1 MAAPT
6 MQPVKNFAFI
16 KCDSVMEYD
25 LLPVYLK
32 GADQFI
38 FADVPTTRPDARPGT
53 KWVASSDPE
62 FSAANG
68 WEVNQFIEYTETYA
82 ERAWVS
88 ANLYRFY
95 WNSSSGEH
103 YTKVLRGKAYSAEA
117 TYSWNSNDT
126 GRLFLVKAS
135 YTYTTQNSI
144 TYKNLNLSSGTP
156 GTYSIGIVDDTILY
170 CGQLTRDPEYV
181 YANVSSGGF
190 WYGNYT
196 VFLETGEV
204 NSEFTG
210 FGQPTLIPDIDT
222 EKYFPTTVQGLK
234 SIGDTSGVVWT
245 KVDIDSDDLP
255 RYIRTELQ
263 GYTDP
268 GRYEFGIVVPNYT
281 TVDNFEIADARQW
294 YAILDD
300 TNWDTVGGRGGYVRN
315 PVLDTTSEDE
325 TQLARVYKSTRS
337 NNLYDNTNNFDKLYE
352 LNCRAINGDTGFPL
366 RGASLFYRKKMYANV
381 YMVGSILD
389 TIQFNPVAS
398 AEGHLTGNNRLEGGI
413 QGLRENQIFCL
424 YAAYNDPTTAGTS
437 TLPNASYL
445 RMGSDRCTFNQAK
458 VFNTGLTDINGNSLN
473 GAMWYKLA
481 DAPWNVTSID
491 MGRTSVWVSR
501 PLRLKWTHRNSRDAG
516 VYFATNSGFTW
527 NGGNA
532 YIAANQYTFGI
543 LTAAGRLLN
552 TRVFDETYMCK
563 ALSTVTGTASDST
576 YYKNIDYIIITE
588 WNERWKN
595 IDTDFKLVLYAMGD
609 WGTTEFDLYVA
620 GNTRTYEGW
629 VKLDAAGTKPMP
641 RGTGDIS
648 SGIKSYRT
656 PSPVVVFNSGVD
668 ITYKVYTINL
678 KKLFEDNSSFSQ
690 IVFQVRGAFTQ
701 AQLDEMDE
709 YDIKFGVSVLDP
721 SEPINESLNGNIA
734 ASDESLARF
743 TTDIDA
749 QTIDV

>member
-16 KCDSVMEYD
+16 KCNSVMEYD
-25 LLPVYLK
+25 LLPAYLK

-68 WEVNQFIEYTETYA
+68 WEVNQFIEYTETYTEA
-82 ERAWVS
+82 AWVS

-95 WNSSSGEH
+95 WNNSSGEH
-103 YTKVLRGKAYSAEA
+103 YTKVLRGKAYSAGSA
-117 TYSWNSNDT
+117 YSWDHNDT

-144 TYKNLNLSSGTP
+144 TYKDHNLSSGTP

-170 CGQLTRDPEYV
+170 CGQLTSDPEYTQ
-181 YANVSSGGF
+181 ANVSSGGF

-222 EKYFPTTVQGLK
+222 EKYFPTTAQGLRD
-234 SIGDTSGVVWT
+234 IGDTSGVVWT
-245 KVDIDSDDLP
+245 RVDIDSVDLP
-255 RYIRTELQ
+255 RYISTELQ
-263 GYTDP
+263 GYKDP

-281 TVDNFEIADARQW
+281 TVDRFEIANAKQW
-294 YAILDD
+294 YSILDD
-300 TNWDTVGGRGGYVRN
+300 TNWDTVGGRGGYIRN

-337 NNLYDNTNNFDKLYE
+337 DSTYDYKNDFDKLYS
-352 LNCRAINGDTGFPL
+352 LGCRATNGDSGFPL
-366 RGASLFYRKKMYANV
+366 RGASLFYRKKMDADV
-381 YMVGSILD
+381 YSVGSILD
-389 TIQFNPVAS
+389 TIPFNPVA
-398 AEGHLTGNNRLEGGI
+398 ATEGHLTGSYNRLEGGI

-424 YAAYNDPTTAGTS
+424 YAAYNDPTYTGGTT
-437 TLPNASYL
+437 TLPNSSYL
-445 RMGSDRCTFNQAK
+445 RMGSDRCTFTQAK

-481 DAPWNVTSID
+481 NAPWNVTNID

-516 VYFATNSGFTW
+516 VYFATSSGFTW
-527 NGGNA
+527 NNGNA

-543 LTAAGRLLN
+543 LTAAGRLLSS
-552 TRVFDETYMCK
+552 RVYHEGYTCK

-576 YYKNIDYIIITE
+576 YYKGINYIIISE
-588 WNERWKN
+588 WNNRWN
-595 IDTDFKLVLYAMGD
+595 HIDTDFKLVLYAIGD
-609 WGTTEFDLYVA
+609 YGATEFDLYVT
-620 GNTRTYEGW
+620 GNTNTYEGW
-629 VKLDAAGTKPMP
+629 VKMDTAGTKPMP
-641 RGTGDIS
+641 RSTTDINN
-648 SGIKSYRT
+648 GVKSYRT
-656 PSPVVVFNSGVD
+656 PSPVVVANSGLH
-668 ITYKVYTINL
+668 ITYKVYTVNL
-678 KKLFEDNSSFSQ
+678 KKMFEDNPSFSQ
-690 IVFQVRGAFTQ
+690 LAFQVRGAFTQ
-701 AQLDEMDE
+701 AQLDEMDAH
-709 YDIKFGVSVLDP
+709 DIKFGVAVLDP

-734 ASDESLARF
+734 ANEASLA
-743 TTDIDA
+743 TDIDA